1 MTCKGCTEIVH
12 DLLLKVN
19 GVKKADV
26 DISKSCAKI
35 EMKKHIPISVL
46 QAALADSIYTLSAIK
61 NPGKT
66 KQKGDLSNIKK
77 LVSDYITAVGQK
89 QYDKLLKLL
98 HSNFAFNGAMTL
110 HSANDYINMLKEH
123 AASSATNIVLE
134 NDIKAIF
141 ADVDE
146 AWVIYD
152 IVTVG
157 NISNIPCL
165 EQIKVNEGKIE
176 SAHLRFN
183 KNSMKQVVQQ
193 IRNERA

>member
-1 MTCKGCTEIVH
+1 
-12 DLLLKVN
+12 
-19 GVKKADV
+19 
-26 DISKSCAKI
+26 
-35 EMKKHIPISVL
+35 
-46 QAALADSIYTLSAIK
+46 
-61 NPGKT
+61 
-66 KQKGDLSNIKK
+66 
-77 LVSDYITAVGQK
+77 
-89 QYDKLLKLL
+89 
-98 HSNFAFNGAMTL
+98 
-110 HSANDYINMLKEH
+110 MLKEH